1 MPTAHYKPT
10 DSFHVQFA
18 WRLEDGSYLRAI
30 FNAYILDLYPDAD
43 KYLVRLTE
51 WVATR
56 EDDSE
61 GNVKPQA
68 EMTQAYIKYLPRLVG
83 RRLGLAYEA
92 DTGEALH
99 LRLATLTGE
108 HDFFFRFDRFPTLA
122 AEAAIDGSG

>member
-1 MPTAHYKPT
+1 MPTAQYKPK

-30 FNAYILDLYPDAD
+30 FEAYILDLYPAAD

-56 EDDSE
+56 EDDAE
-61 GNVKPQA
+61 GNTKPQEA
-68 EMTQAYIKYLPRLVG
+68 MTQAYIKYLPRLVDK
-83 RRLGLAYEA
+83 RLGIAYEA
-92 DTGEALH
+92 DNGSPLH

-108 HDFFFRFDRFPTLA
+108 HDFFFRFDGLPELD
-122 AEAAIDGSG
+122 AETALGKS

>member
-1 MPTAHYKPT
+1 MPTAQYNPT

-30 FNAYILDLYPDAD
+30 FTAYILDLYPDAD

-56 EDDSE
+56 EDDGA
-61 GNVKPQA
+61 GNTKPHE

-108 HDFFFRFDRFPTLA
+108 HDFFFRFDRFPTLE
-122 AEAAIDGSG
+122 AEAALDESE